1 VSDTSIKFFVIVKSF
16 NRCQTHKLFYTPQN
30 FFWGFFVYAK
40 NLIEKMMKQ
49 VQLSAIFLCVL
60 FAFVS
65 CKKDRVDDI
74 IETTPVINIDS
85 TASYKIIIKGT
96 WASPQHAIPPTEHF
110 TQFIGLI
117 HSEECTVYKLGALA
131 SKGVENVAEIGNST
145 VLKKEMDS
153 LIAINKALSK
163 FFLTISGIIDKDSTN
178 ISVNIKNSRISFES
192 MLAPTPDWFVGID
205 SYNLVQNG
213 KWVNDITI
221 PVYGYD
227 AGTEDGDV
235 FGYANPATVPQQP
248 ISLMTP
254 ANASVIANGNAVI
267 APFASV
273 RFVKL

>member
-1 VSDTSIKFFVIVKSF
+1 MNKSIFYVTVI
-16 NRCQTHKLFYTPQN
+16 L
-30 FFWGFFVYAK
+30 
-40 NLIEKMMKQ
+40 
-49 VQLSAIFLCVL
+49 VL
-60 FAFVS
+60 FIGLVS
-65 CKKDRVDDI
+65 CKKENIVES
-74 IETTPVINIDS
+74 ETIVTVIDS
-85 TASYKIIIKGT
+85 TASYKIIITGS
-96 WASPQHAIPPTEHF
+96 WAMPQHVIPPSVHF

-117 HSEECTVYKLGALA
+117 HSNECSVYKLGALA
-131 SKGVENVAEIGNST
+131 SKGVENVAEVGNST

-153 LIAINKALSK
+153 LIAANKALSK
-163 FFLTISGIIDKDSTN
+163 FFLTIPGIIGKDSTN
-178 ISVNIKNSRISFES
+178 ISVNIKNYRLSFES

-205 SYNLVQNG
+205 SYNLIQNG
-213 KWVNDITI
+213 KWIDDVTI

-254 ANASVIANGNAVI
+254 ANASVIANGNLMI